1 MYYLAVT
8 EKNLHVLGFNGEA
21 AFLHDSYP
29 FSKIEQSKLNAAN
42 TLSGE
47 TMQFTFN
54 YEDMKLTFD
63 LSGALL
69 AYPKFDVIENTTKVM
84 LRTQNDRY
92 FNPFERKFYANETEL
107 GDNAYYIDLIVRQKI
122 NKNFMLKLE
131 KELSI
136 AFPDVFKM

>member
-1 MYYLAVT
+1 
-8 EKNLHVLGFNGEA
+8 
-21 AFLHDSYP
+21 
-29 FSKIEQSKLNAAN
+29 
-42 TLSGE
+42 
-47 TMQFTFN
+47 
-54 YEDMKLTFD
+54 
-63 LSGALL
+63 
-69 AYPKFDVIENTTKVM
+69 M

-136 AFPDVFKM
+136 AFPDAFKM